1 MFKASKVSG
10 DNISSINSGD
20 IILSNIELDSLGDIK
35 NSIRIHFE
43 NESSNF
49 IFNPSKLEDGK
60 DTVGGLLDLNKDGLY
75 DYNTFTNKEIVYGET
90 ETIKYKNSVTTDGID
105 VGEYDGNSFAS
116 SHKNGVYGLDENETK
131 FKTSSYLGFDSVVSN
146 KKVVSSIDNSTSIAS
161 LSLDIYLEGWDL
173 SFIDKEMNHL
183 FSLNLE
189 FEINE

>member
-1 MFKASKVSG
+1 MFNTV
-10 DNISSINSGD
+10 
-20 IILSNIELDSLGDIK
+20 IIKI
-35 NSIRIHFE
+35 
-43 NESSNF
+43 
-49 IFNPSKLEDGK
+49 
-60 DTVGGLLDLNKDGLY
+60 
-75 DYNTFTNKEIVYGET
+75 
-90 ETIKYKNSVTTDGID
+90 
-105 VGEYDGNSFAS
+105 
-116 SHKNGVYGLDENETK
+116 ENETK

>member
-1 MFKASKVSG
+1 MS
-10 DNISSINSGD
+10 
-20 IILSNIELDSLGDIK
+20 
-35 NSIRIHFE
+35 
-43 NESSNF
+43 
-49 IFNPSKLEDGK
+49 
-60 DTVGGLLDLNKDGLY
+60 
-75 DYNTFTNKEIVYGET
+75 ET

-105 VGEYDGNSFAS
+105 VGEYDGNSFTS
-116 SHKNGVYGLDENETK
+116 SHKNGVYALDENETK

>member
-1 MFKASKVSG
+1 MLHKL
-10 DNISSINSGD
+10 SSY
-20 IILSNIELDSLGDIK
+20 
-35 NSIRIHFE
+35 
-43 NESSNF
+43 
-49 IFNPSKLEDGK
+49 
-60 DTVGGLLDLNKDGLY
+60 KDGLY

-105 VGEYDGNSFAS
+105 VGEYDGNSFTS
-116 SHKNGVYGLDENETK
+116 SHKNGVYGIDENETK

-146 KKVVSSIDNSTSIAS
+146 KKVVSSIDNFTSIAS

-183 FSLNLE
+183 FSLHLE